1 MKRWMVRGKLNIECI
16 KKDKYWL
23 ENIQGR
29 GWVHGQYLYYQ
40 RGTFDEDQDATLFKS
55 QRSAKGK
62 ATKEKDCRWVDDIE
76 VVEVKILIP
85 GEKNEN

>member
-1 MKRWMVRGKLNIECI
+1 MKRWMVRGKLNIEPI

-29 GWVHGQYLYYQ
+29 GWVDRQYLYYQ
-40 RGTFDEDQDATLFKS
+40 RGTFDEAQDATLFKS
-55 QRSAKGK
+55 IGAAKGK
-62 ATKEKDCRWVDDIE
+62 ATVSKNNHYHYIDDIE

-85 GEKNEN
+85 G